1 MTSLDVTTG
10 RPRSLPNG
18 WWGMLVFVAGEATLF
33 GCLLGSYFYL
43 RLLSVH
49 WPQGGIEPKDPL
61 VPLIL
66 VAALATTSIF
76 MQLASSAG
84 VRGRA
89 WGAVAALL
97 LALVVQSGYFA
108 FEVHDFRADLATFS
122 PQDNAYAS
130 IYYTLL
136 GADHAHVALGL
147 LLNGWLLVRLL
158 GGLTPYR
165 LTALRA
171 VTLYWHVV
179 NAITLLV
186 TAAILSP
193 SA

>member
-1 MTSLDVTTG
+1 MTSLEVS

-43 RLLSVH
+43 RLLSVD

-61 VPLIL
+61 MPLIL

-76 MQLASSAG
+76 MQLASRAAL
-84 VRGRA
+84 RGRG
-89 WGAVAALL
+89 GAAFAALL

-108 FEVHDFRADLATFS
+108 FGVHDFRADLATFS
-122 PQDNAYAS
+122 PQDSAYAS
-130 IYYTLL
+130 IYFTLL

-147 LLNGWLLVRLL
+147 LLDAWLLVRLL

-165 LTALRA
+165 VTALRA
-171 VTLYWHVV
+171 VTLYWHAV
-179 NAITLLV
+179 NAITVVV
-186 TAAILSP
+186 TPTILSP

>member
-1 MTSLDVTTG
+1 MTSLEVTAT
-10 RPRSLPNG
+10 RPRSLPSG

-43 RLLSVH
+43 RLQSVH

-61 VPLIL
+61 VPIVL
-66 VAALATTSIF
+66 VGVLAATSVF
-76 MQLASSAG
+76 MQLASAAA

-89 WGAVAALL
+89 WAAVAPLL
-97 LALVVQSGYFA
+97 LALLVQTGYFA

-122 PQDNAYAS
+122 PHDNAYAS

-147 LLNGWLLVRLL
+147 LLNAWVLFRLL
-158 GGLTPYR
+158 GGLTTYR
-165 LTALRA
+165 LNALRA
-171 VTLYWHVV
+171 VTLYWHAV
-179 NAITLLV
+179 NVITIVV
-186 TAAILSP
+186 TATILSP

>member
-1 MTSLDVTTG
+1 MTSLAEAPA
-10 RPRSLPNG
+10 RARPNG
-18 WWGMLVFVAGEATLF
+18 WWGMLIFVAGEATLF

-61 VPLIL
+61 VPVIL
-66 VAALATTSIF
+66 VVALATTSVF
-76 MQLASSAG
+76 MQLASGAG

-89 WGAVAALL
+89 RAAVAALL
-97 LALVVQSGYFA
+97 LALTVQSGYFA
-108 FEVHDFRADLATFS
+108 FEVHEFRADLATFS

-158 GGLTPYR
+158 GGLTSYR

-171 VTLYWHVV
+171 ITLYWHVV
-179 NAITLLV
+179 NAITILV

>member
-1 MTSLDVTTG
+1 
-10 RPRSLPNG
+10 
-18 WWGMLVFVAGEATLF
+18 MLVFVAAEATLF

-43 RLLSVH
+43 RLLSVQ
-49 WPQGGIEPKDPL
+49 WPQGGIEPKAPL

-66 VAALATTSIF
+66 LAALVSTSF
-76 MQLASSAG
+76 LVQLASSAALG
-84 VRGRA
+84 GRA
-89 WGAVAALL
+89 GAALALL
-97 LALVVQSGYFA
+97 LLTVVVQAGYFA

-130 IYYTLL
+130 VYYTLL

-147 LLNGWLLVRLL
+147 LLDGWLFLRLL

-171 VTLYWHVV
+171 IALYWHVV
-179 NAITLLV
+179 NVVTILV
-186 TAAILSP
+186 TATILS
-193 SA
+193 A